1 MMTVT
6 DFGFH
11 FRLIIIYIRD
21 MKNKILFEDFE
32 KVDIRVG
39 KIIEVTDFAKA
50 KFPTYKFKID
60 FGDEIGIKQSSAR
73 FKSNYSEEDLLNKQ
87 CLAVV
92 NFEPRN
98 IAGFLSEVLV
108 LGIDA
113 LAGGISIV
121 RPADEAVLGAK
132 LY

>member
-1 MMTVT
+1 M
-6 DFGFH
+6 D
-11 FRLIIIYIRD
+11 
-21 MKNKILFEDFE
+21 KITFEDFE

-39 KIIEVTDFAKA
+39 EIIEVTDFERA
-50 KFPTYKFKID
+50 KFPTYKLKIN

-73 FKSNYSEEDLLNKQ
+73 FKSNYTPEELLNKQ

-92 NFEPRN
+92 NFEPKN

-113 LAGGISIV
+113 QKGGISIV
-121 RPADEAVLGAK
+121 RPVDAAVLGAR